1 MNRVF
6 FDDTSIPNGN
16 WIFNI
21 YENEPLPYVNLI
33 TDNFNEILN
42 TNDDIICIRCMKN
55 IIFEDNQ
62 QILNNCMLN
71 TVFCPECNTNM
82 LMPKSKIPDPY
93 QVNLTKWHMLAFGMF
108 ANRPISDEE
117 SDSDEIP
124 ELEEP
129 DYSNLS
135 FYNLTINNKEKIIN
149 DFLENQG
156 GGVCL
161 WCFNKMDNSE
171 HIDNIR
177 NKCNETVSCN
187 FCSIQFVLPIS
198 EIPEPFED
206 NLNKMN
212 KEAFG
217 E

>member
-1 MNRVF
+1 MSRLF
-6 FDDTSIPNGN
+6 FDDTTIPNN

-21 YENEPLPYVNLI
+21 PENEPLPYVNFI
-33 TDNFNEILN
+33 TDNFDEILN
-42 TNDDIICIRCMKN
+42 TNDDIICIRCSKN

-62 QILNNCMLN
+62 QISNNCMLN
-71 TVFCPECNTNM
+71 TVFCPDCNTNM
-82 LMPKSKIPDPY
+82 LVPKSKIPEPY
-93 QVNLTKWHMLAFGMF
+93 QANLSKWHMLAFGMF

-117 SDSDEIP
+117 YDSDEIP

-135 FYNLTINNKEKIIN
+135 FYNLTINNKDKIIN
-149 DFLENQG
+149 DFLENHG

-161 WCFNKMDNSE
+161 WCYNKMDTLEDIDYIKDNSN
-171 HIDNIR
+171 DS
-177 NKCNETVSCN
+177 VSCSR
-187 FCSIQFVLPIS
+187 CTIKFVLPIS